1 MGVLSL
7 RRKIQLLQPR
17 LMDFMEETLNQLE
30 EEIVKLNQEQLA
42 EGQRSDGTLLP
53 KYAPQTMF
61 EKLAGG
67 RTLLGERIALYDLGD
82 FWNSMFVLA
91 SYGSI
96 EFSAKDRKTDMLV
109 EIYGE
114 AIFGLSDIQK
124 EALAEL
130 ARPILYEKIINF
142 LKSV

>member
-17 LMDFMEETLNQLE
+17 LMDFVEETLNHLQ

-42 EGQRSDGTLLP
+42 EGQRSDGSKMPNYTPATKLIKAEKGTTL
-53 KYAPQTMF
+53 T
-61 EKLAGG
+61 
-67 RTLLGERIALYDLGD
+67 GERISFLDRGD
-82 FWNSMFVLA
+82 FWSSFWVKAESGKLLFDA
-91 SYGSI
+91 SDWKTEMLIKEYGS
-96 EFSAKDRKTDMLV
+96 L
-109 EIYGE
+109 
-114 AIFGLSDIQK
+114 IFGLSDIQK

-142 LKSV
+142 LKSA